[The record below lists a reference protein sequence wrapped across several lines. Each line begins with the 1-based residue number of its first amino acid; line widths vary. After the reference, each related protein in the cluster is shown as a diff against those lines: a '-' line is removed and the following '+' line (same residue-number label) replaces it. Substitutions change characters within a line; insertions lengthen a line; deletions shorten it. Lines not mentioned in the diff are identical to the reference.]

1 MPVGSAAKPSK
12 FTPPSKEYRLPRVT
26 PPPVKPPPKRMT
38 LVPTAEGVFLRSNM
52 FPPNMFPPNLFPPN
66 MFPPNLFPPNMFPPN
81 LFSPNLFP
89 PNLFSPNLFPPNL
102 FPPNLFP
109 PNLFPPNLFPPN
121 LFPPNLFPPN
131 LFPPNL
137 FPPNLFP
144 PNQFPP
150 NLFPPNLFPPN
161 LLPPSPISKMATK
174 GHPNQINEMATKS
187 HPNLVRLL
195 GYCFDMSYE
204 AERMEQI
211 VVYEFMANG
220 DLDRWIG
227 PDAPHQLTM
236 QQRLGILTGM
246 ARGLEYL
253 HSFSIVHRDIKPAN
267 VLLDAR
273 MHAKLADFGLV
284 RLGEGTSVAATR
296 VMGTPGYVDPA
307 YYRSHKA
314 TPKADVHSFGV
325 VMLAVI
331 TARKAIYNQVNLKQ
345 WVASLVAAGDV
356 AALKDPHLQVPDD
369 LVLRMARLALT
380 CTAMPT
386 ASRPGMSR
394 VLAELLLL
402 KEEFFGEDED
412 RMAARID
419 HEIESSEQVDFS
431 LELARIEGIQ
441 HVS

>member
-1 MPVGSAAKPSK
+1 
-12 FTPPSKEYRLPRVT
+12 
-26 PPPVKPPPKRMT
+26 
-38 LVPTAEGVFLRSNM
+38 
-52 FPPNMFPPNLFPPN
+52 
-66 MFPPNLFPPNMFPPN
+66 
-81 LFSPNLFP
+81 
-89 PNLFSPNLFPPNL
+89 
-102 FPPNLFP
+102 
-109 PNLFPPNLFPPN
+109 
-121 LFPPNLFPPN
+121 
-131 LFPPNL
+131 
-137 FPPNLFP
+137 
-144 PNQFPP
+144 
-150 NLFPPNLFPPN
+150 
-161 LLPPSPISKMATK
+161 
-174 GHPNQINEMATKS
+174 MATKS
-187 HPNLVRLL
+187 HLNLVRLL
-195 GYCFDMSYE
+195 RKL

-227 PDAPHQLTM
+227 ANAPHPLTM
-236 QQRLGILTGM
+236 QQRLSILIGM
-246 ARGLEYL
+246 AWGLEYL
-253 HSFSIVHRDIKPAN
+253 HSFGIVHRDIKPAN

-331 TARKAIYNQVNLKQ
+331 TARKAVYNIESNQVNLKQ
-345 WVASLVAAGDV
+345 WVSVRITRNNASLVAAGDV
-356 AALKDPHLQVPDD
+356 AALKDPHLQAPDD

-402 KEEFFGEDED
+402 KEEFYGEDED

-419 HEIESSEQVDFS
+419 HEIESSGQADFC
-431 LELARIEGIQ
+431 LEMARIEGIQ
-441 HVS
+441 VGSDITGKPKS

>member
-1 MPVGSAAKPSK
+1 MLPSN
-12 FTPPSKEYRLPRVT
+12 L
-26 PPPVKPPPKRMT
+26 
-38 LVPTAEGVFLRSNM
+38 L
-52 FPPNMFPPNLFPPN
+52 PPNPL
-66 MFPPNLFPPNMFPPN
+66 
-81 LFSPNLFP
+81 S
-89 PNLFSPNLFPPNL
+89 
-102 FPPNLFP
+102 
-109 PNLFPPNLFPPN
+109 
-121 LFPPNLFPPN
+121 
-131 LFPPNL
+131 
-137 FPPNLFP
+137 
-144 PNQFPP
+144 
-150 NLFPPNLFPPN
+150 PN
-161 LLPPSPISKMATK
+161 LLPPNLLLPSCFPNYQRDGDEKLSEAGAAALQKPPCF
-174 GHPNQINEMATKS
+174 HPPRFPRLCFLPPPPPRQINEMATKS

-227 PDAPHQLTM
+227 PDAPHPLTM

-253 HSFSIVHRDIKPAN
+253 HGFSIVHRDIKPAN

-331 TARKAIYNQVNLKQ
+331 TARKAIYNIESNQVNLKQ
-345 WVASLVAAGDV
+345 WAASLVAAGDV
-356 AALKDPHLQVPDD
+356 AALKDPHLQAPDD

-412 RMAARID
+412 RMAVRID

-431 LELARIEGIQ
+431 LELARLQGVQ
-441 HVS
+441 HGS

>member
-1 MPVGSAAKPSK
+1 MQQRLGILTGMARGLEYLHSFGIVHRDIKPANVLLDARMHAKLADFRGLLCLPK
-12 FTPPSKEYRLPRVT
+12 TPLPY
-26 PPPVKPPPKRMT
+26 P
-38 LVPTAEGVFLRSNM
+38 
-52 FPPNMFPPNLFPPN
+52 LF
-66 MFPPNLFPPNMFPPN
+66 
-81 LFSPNLFP
+81 
-89 PNLFSPNLFPPNL
+89 
-102 FPPNLFP
+102 
-109 PNLFPPNLFPPN
+109 
-121 LFPPNLFPPN
+121 
-131 LFPPNL
+131 
-137 FPPNLFP
+137 
-144 PNQFPP
+144 
-150 NLFPPNLFPPN
+150 
-161 LLPPSPISKMATK
+161 
-174 GHPNQINEMATKS
+174 
-187 HPNLVRLL
+187 
-195 GYCFDMSYE
+195 
-204 AERMEQI
+204 
-211 VVYEFMANG
+211 
-220 DLDRWIG
+220 
-227 PDAPHQLTM
+227 PDAPHPLTM

-331 TARKAIYNQVNLKQ
+331 TARKAVYNIESNQVNLKQ
-345 WVASLVAAGDV
+345 WAASLVAAGDV
-356 AALKDPHLQVPDD
+356 AGLKDPQLQAPDD
-369 LVLRMARLALT
+369 LVLRMARLALS

-402 KEEFFGEDED
+402 KEEFYGEDED

-419 HEIESSEQVDFS
+419 HEIESGEVDFS

-441 HVS
+441 LS

>member
-1 MPVGSAAKPSK
+1 
-12 FTPPSKEYRLPRVT
+12 
-26 PPPVKPPPKRMT
+26 
-38 LVPTAEGVFLRSNM
+38 
-52 FPPNMFPPNLFPPN
+52 
-66 MFPPNLFPPNMFPPN
+66 
-81 LFSPNLFP
+81 
-89 PNLFSPNLFPPNL
+89 
-102 FPPNLFP
+102 
-109 PNLFPPNLFPPN
+109 
-121 LFPPNLFPPN
+121 
-131 LFPPNL
+131 
-137 FPPNLFP
+137 
-144 PNQFPP
+144 
-150 NLFPPNLFPPN
+150 
-161 LLPPSPISKMATK
+161 
-174 GHPNQINEMATKS
+174 MATKS
-187 HPNLVRLL
+187 HPDLVRLL

-227 PDAPHQLTM
+227 PGELGLIV
-236 QQRLGILTGM
+236 QRLDILTGM

-253 HSFSIVHRDIKPAN
+253 HGFSIVHRDIKPAN
-267 VLLDAR
+267 VLLYAR

-284 RLGEGTSVAATR
+284 QLGEGTSVAATR

-307 YYRSHKA
+307 Y
-314 TPKADVHSFGV
+314 FGV

-331 TARKAIYNQVNLKQ
+331 TARKAIYNIESNQVNLKQ
-345 WVASLVAAGDV
+345 WAASLVAAGDV
-356 AALKDPHLQVPDD
+356 AALKDPHLQAPDD
-369 LVLRMARLALT
+369 LVLRMARLALS

-419 HEIESSEQVDFS
+419 HEIESSQQVDFS

-441 HVS
+441 YGT

>member
-1 MPVGSAAKPSK
+1 MP
-12 FTPPSKEYRLPRVT
+12 Y
-26 PPPVKPPPKRMT
+26 
-38 LVPTAEGVFLRSNM
+38 FLRSS
-52 FPPNMFPPNLFPPN
+52 PHCPADQRDGDQEPSEPGAGTGLLLPNL
-66 MFPPNLFPPNMFPPN
+66 
-81 LFSPNLFP
+81 
-89 PNLFSPNLFPPNL
+89 
-102 FPPNLFP
+102 
-109 PNLFPPNLFPPN
+109 
-121 LFPPNLFPPN
+121 
-131 LFPPNL
+131 
-137 FPPNLFP
+137 
-144 PNQFPP
+144 
-150 NLFPPNLFPPN
+150 
-161 LLPPSPISKMATK
+161 I
-174 GHPNQINEMATKS
+174 HPTHFTITLQINEMATKS

-227 PDAPHQLTM
+227 PDAPHPLTM

-253 HSFSIVHRDIKPAN
+253 HGFSIVHRDIKPAN

-331 TARKAIYNQVNLKQ
+331 TARKAIYNIESNQ
-345 WVASLVAAGDV
+345 AAALVAAGDV
-356 AALKDPHLQVPDD
+356 AALKDPHLQAPDD

-412 RMAARID
+412 RMAVRID

-431 LELARIEGIQ
+431 LELARIEGNQ
-441 HVS
+441 HGS